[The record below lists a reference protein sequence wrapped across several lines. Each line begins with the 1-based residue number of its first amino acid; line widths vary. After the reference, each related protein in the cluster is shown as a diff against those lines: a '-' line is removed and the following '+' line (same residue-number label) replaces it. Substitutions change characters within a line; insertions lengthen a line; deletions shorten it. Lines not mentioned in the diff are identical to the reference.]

1 MSTPDD
7 IRAALAAGERAHAR
21 RLAKEVA
28 ANADPDV
35 WLAIAGILAE
45 HGMIAPLV
53 DLWRKRR
60 DVLGLARLEHAPF
73 ATALNTHAL
82 EHMRENRADEALKLL
97 DEALEQADMPFI
109 RRNIASTLLAKG
121 EFATA
126 LADIDSLLTIDPND
140 PDSLLLLGIA
150 RYQSGD
156 PELAIEPLEA
166 AGDSA
171 DAMLWLIKALC
182 LLQRDEAHAAHARL
196 LELHPDRAQAM
207 LELELDEPGSPLH
220 WLL

>member
-1 MSTPDD
+1 MATPDD

-21 RLAKEVA
+21 RMAKDC
-28 ANADPDV
+28 ANACAADD
-35 WLAIAGILAE
+35 WLAIAAALTE

-60 DVLGLARLEHAPF
+60 DVLGLARTEQAPF
-73 ATALNTHAL
+73 AAALNTHAL
-82 EHMRENRADEALKLL
+82 EHMREGRADDALKLL
-97 DEALEQADMPFI
+97 DEALEEADMPFI

-156 PELAIEPLEA
+156 PELAVEPLVA

-171 DAMLWLIKALC
+171 DAMLWLLKALC
-182 LLQRDEAHAAHARL
+182 LLQRPEAGSVHKRL
-196 LELHPDRAQAM
+196 LELHPERAQAM
-207 LELELDEPGSPLH
+207 LELELSEPGSPLH